1 MKLLQGQVLMQY
13 CTDVLVAAGV
23 DVAEAGVVAAC
34 LVDADLCGIST
45 HGVSRLPIYVQRLHA
60 GVIEK
65 KNNIKILRESPSAL
79 AIDAGNTLGMPA
91 AQFAMDKCIEKAAQ
105 TGCCFATV
113 KNSNH
118 FGAGGFYIRQAA
130 DRGMVGFIS
139 TNLTGKIA
147 PFGAAEP
154 YVGTN
159 PIGVA
164 VPGQDMPIVLD
175 IAPSV
180 VAMGKLIMAQ
190 KLGKPIPL
198 GWALDKDGKP
208 TTDPAEGRNGSLVPI
223 GGHKGSGIAIMV
235 DILCGILSG
244 GKFGPHMHD
253 LYSDMVHPQE
263 VGHFMGAIDISK
275 FIEQPDFKEG
285 ITQMSGEIKSLRKV
299 DVIDEILMPG
309 ELEWKRAQKG
319 LVDGIQLPDEVYA
332 ELNDLGA
339 PYGLTL

>member
-1 MKLLQGQVLMQY
+1 MKHLSAKVLEKY
-13 CTDVLVAAGV
+13 CTDVLMATGV
-23 DVAEAGVVAAC
+23 GASEAKTVSAC
-34 LVDADLCGIST
+34 LVDSDLCGIST
-45 HGVSRLPIYVQRLHA
+45 HGVSRLAIYIQRLNA
-60 GVIEK
+60 GVVEK
-65 KNNIKILRESPSAL
+65 KNNITVLRESPSAL

-91 AQFAMDKCIEKAAQ
+91 AQFAMDKCMAKAAE

-130 DRGMVGFIS
+130 ERGMVGIIS

-154 YVGTN
+154 YIGTN

-164 VPGQDMPIVLD
+164 VPGRDMPVVLD

-190 KLGKPIPL
+190 KLGQSIPL
-198 GWALDKDGKP
+198 GWALDKDGVP
-208 TTDPAEGRNGSLVPI
+208 TTDPAAGRSGSLVPI
-223 GGHKGSGIAIMV
+223 GGHKGSGIAIMI

-253 LYSDMVHPQE
+253 LYGDMVNPQE
-263 VGHFMGAIDISK
+263 VGHFMGAIDITK
-275 FIEQPDFKEG
+275 FVELEDFKDG
-285 ITQMSGEIKSLRKV
+285 IAQMSTEIKALRKAEGFN
-299 DVIDEILMPG
+299 EILMPG
-309 ELEWKRAQKG
+309 ELEWKRMQKALEDG
-319 LVDGIQLPDEVYA
+319 LDLPDEVYD
-332 ELNDLGA
+332 ELNSLGK
-339 PYGLTL
+339 PFGFSL